1 MSLKFVFG
9 PSGSGKSYQ
18 LYDYVIRE
26 SVKFPDRQYIVL
38 VPEQFTMQTQ
48 KDLVMQ
54 HPNHGI
60 MNIDVLS
67 FVRLAYRIF
76 EETGGQALPVLDDE
90 GKNLILRKIAG
101 DYEKDLKVLKGN
113 MKKLGYISEVK
124 SVLSEFDQ
132 YDIGEEELRQ
142 MKAAAAGENSR
153 LYYKLQDLEVL
164 YIGFKKY
171 LEDRFIT
178 KEELL
183 DALCRVVKG
192 SDILKES
199 TIVLD
204 GFTGFTPVQ
213 NRLLGELLEVCRE
226 VIVTVT
232 MDDRENPYVY
242 KHPYQLFALGKHTV
256 TSLIQIAAE
265 RKVSVEDPLCL
276 YERPLYRFCDN
287 SAMEFLERNIF
298 RYSKE
303 CYKEKQGAVRIHVA
317 RNPREEAMKAAGRV
331 RNLVRTK
338 GYRYRDIGVIVSNME
353 VYGDDLGQAF
363 DLYEIP
369 VFMDHKRSILLN
381 SFVEYIRS
389 LLNMVK
395 DNFSYESVFRFL
407 RTNLS
412 GFTYGEVDE
421 LENYVIALGIRGY
434 KKWQESWI
442 RRPKYLEEENLEILN
457 HNRVR
462 LVEKVDTL
470 VYVLR
475 QRSKTVKD
483 VTMALYEFMV
493 REELQ
498 LKLQRQSE
506 AFQEAGEL
514 ALAKEYSQVYRI
526 LIELFDKFVE
536 LLGDEKVTMD
546 EYLKLL
552 DAGLEEAR
560 VGVIP
565 PGIDQVVVGD
575 MQRTRLKDIKALIF
589 VGANDTFL
597 PGALIRSGLLTER
610 DRDKFATGKIHLSP
624 GGKEKAYEQ
633 KFYLYMN
640 LTKPSET
647 LDIYYSKVSAD
658 GKSIRPSYLI
668 QEMQRLFSGLEI
680 EDEEK
685 QAFSAQEWTPKLG
698 MQKVIRGFQDG
709 NAMDQEWQELYSWYK
724 RQPQWQYRVEELMKS
739 GFYTRPADGLT
750 KEVAK
755 QLYGEHFQDSITRI
769 ERFSA
774 CAFAHFLT
782 YGLRL
787 RERQTYEF
795 QPLDLGNVC
804 HSALEYYSRKLK
816 EEHLSWTEI
825 EEEKRQEYID
835 DSVEHAISDYGNSV
849 LYSSARNEY
858 MIERMKRLL
867 TRTIWALTKQLE
879 AGDFVPVAYEMRFE
893 NGKIDRVDLCK
904 DKDKVYVKVLDY
916 KTGSKAFDVVALYH
930 GLQLQL
936 MVYMD
941 AAVKMTQKHYPDS
954 EVIPAGVFYYR
965 LNDPL
970 VEKKVVGEEEE
981 IWQKVLKELKV
992 DGVMNLK
999 DETLEHLDHCQAG
1012 ESAVIPVKYNKN
1024 GSLSKNSKVA
1034 SEQEFEV
1041 MMRHAL
1047 GKVFKVHRK
1056 ILSGEVAA
1064 FPYRRKQES
1073 GCDYCAYRHICG
1085 FDQKIPGYKYRDIFE
1100 MTQSE
1105 VIAAMEADAVKEN
1118 MNRDDHE
1125 KEQEKG
1131 TGSWE

>member
-1 MSLKFVFG
+1 
-9 PSGSGKSYQ
+9 
-18 LYDYVIRE
+18 
-26 SVKFPDRQYIVL
+26 
-38 VPEQFTMQTQ
+38 MQTQ

-142 MKAAAAGENSR
+142 MKAAAGENSR

-575 MQRTRLKDIKALIF
+575 MQRTRLKDMKALIF

-893 NGKIDRVDLCK
+893 NGKIDRVDLYKDK

-954 EVIPAGVFYYR
+954 EVIPACVFYYR

-999 DETLEHLDHCQAG
+999 DETLEHLDHCQVG

-1047 GKVFKVHRK
+1047 GKVFKVHQK

>member
-1 MSLKFVFG
+1 M
-9 PSGSGKSYQ
+9 
-18 LYDYVIRE
+18 
-26 SVKFPDRQYIVL
+26 
-38 VPEQFTMQTQ
+38 
-48 KDLVMQ
+48 
-54 HPNHGI
+54 
-60 MNIDVLS
+60 
-67 FVRLAYRIF
+67 
-76 EETGGQALPVLDDE
+76 
-90 GKNLILRKIAG
+90 
-101 DYEKDLKVLKGN
+101 
-113 MKKLGYISEVK
+113 
-124 SVLSEFDQ
+124 
-132 YDIGEEELRQ
+132 
-142 MKAAAAGENSR
+142 
-153 LYYKLQDLEVL
+153 
-164 YIGFKKY
+164 
-171 LEDRFIT
+171 
-178 KEELL
+178 
-183 DALCRVVKG
+183 KG

-213 NRLLGELLEVCRE
+213 NRLLGELLEICRE

-624 GGKEKAYEQ
+624 GGKEKEYEQ

-685 QAFSAQEWTPKLG
+685 QAFSAQEWTPRLG

-999 DETLEHLDHCQAG
+999 DETLEHLDHCQVG

-1047 GKVFKVHRK
+1047 GKVFKVHQK

-1073 GCDYCAYRHICG
+1073 GCDYCVYRHICG

>member
-1 MSLKFVFG
+1 MPLQFIFG
-9 PSGSGKSYQ
+9 PSGSGKSYH
-18 LYDYVIRE
+18 LYHQIIDE
-26 SVKFPDRQYIVL
+26 SRIHQEQNYIVL

-142 MKAAAAGENSR
+142 MKAAAGENSR

-363 DLYEIP
+363 DIYEIP

>member
-1 MSLKFVFG
+1 
-9 PSGSGKSYQ
+9 
-18 LYDYVIRE
+18 
-26 SVKFPDRQYIVL
+26 
-38 VPEQFTMQTQ
+38 MQTQ

-142 MKAAAAGENSR
+142 MKAAAGENSR

-536 LLGDEKVTMD
+536 LLGDENVTMD

-999 DETLEHLDHCQAG
+999 DETLEHLDHCQVG

-1047 GKVFKVHRK
+1047 GKVFKVHQK

>member
-1 MSLKFVFG
+1 M
-9 PSGSGKSYQ
+9 
-18 LYDYVIRE
+18 
-26 SVKFPDRQYIVL
+26 
-38 VPEQFTMQTQ
+38 
-48 KDLVMQ
+48 
-54 HPNHGI
+54 
-60 MNIDVLS
+60 
-67 FVRLAYRIF
+67 
-76 EETGGQALPVLDDE
+76 LDDE

-142 MKAAAAGENSR
+142 MKAAAGENSR

-1047 GKVFKVHRK
+1047 GKVLKVHQK

-1118 MNRDDHE
+1118 VNRDDHE

>member
-1 MSLKFVFG
+1 MG
-9 PSGSGKSYQ
+9 
-18 LYDYVIRE
+18 
-26 SVKFPDRQYIVL
+26 
-38 VPEQFTMQTQ
+38 T
-48 KDLVMQ
+48 
-54 HPNHGI
+54 
-60 MNIDVLS
+60 
-67 FVRLAYRIF
+67 
-76 EETGGQALPVLDDE
+76 ALPVLDDE

-142 MKAAAAGENSR
+142 MKAAAGENSR

-685 QAFSAQEWTPKLG
+685 QAFSAQEWTPRLG

-999 DETLEHLDHCQAG
+999 DETLEHLDHCQVG

-1047 GKVFKVHRK
+1047 GKVFKVHQK

>member
-142 MKAAAAGENSR
+142 MKAAAGENSR

-183 DALCRVVKG
+183 DALCRVVNG

-303 CYKEKQGAVRIHVA
+303 CYKEKQGAVRVHVA

-685 QAFSAQEWTPKLG
+685 QAFSAQEWTPRLG

-999 DETLEHLDHCQAG
+999 DETLEHLDHCQVG

-1047 GKVFKVHRK
+1047 GKVFKVHQK

-1073 GCDYCAYRHICG
+1073 GCDYCVYRHICG

-1125 KEQEKG
+1125 KEKG

>member
-1 MSLKFVFG
+1 
-9 PSGSGKSYQ
+9 
-18 LYDYVIRE
+18 
-26 SVKFPDRQYIVL
+26 
-38 VPEQFTMQTQ
+38 MQTQ

-132 YDIGEEELRQ
+132 YDIGEDELRQ
-142 MKAAAAGENSR
+142 MKAAAGENSR

-303 CYKEKQGAVRIHVA
+303 CYKEKQGAVRVHVA

-552 DAGLEEAR
+552 DAGLKEAR

-575 MQRTRLKDIKALIF
+575 MQRTRLKDMKALIF

-685 QAFSAQEWTPKLG
+685 QAFSAQEWTPRLG

-787 RERQTYEF
+787 RERQIYEF
-795 QPLDLGNVC
+795 QPIDLGNVC

-999 DETLEHLDHCQAG
+999 DETLEHLDHCQTG

-1047 GKVFKVHRK
+1047 GKVLKVHRK

>member
-1 MSLKFVFG
+1 
-9 PSGSGKSYQ
+9 
-18 LYDYVIRE
+18 
-26 SVKFPDRQYIVL
+26 
-38 VPEQFTMQTQ
+38 
-48 KDLVMQ
+48 MQ

-142 MKAAAAGENSR
+142 MKAAAGENSR

-575 MQRTRLKDIKALIF
+575 MQRTRLKDMKALIF

-941 AAVKMTQKHYPDS
+941 AAVKMTQKHYPDK

-999 DETLEHLDHCQAG
+999 DETLEHLDHCQVG

-1047 GKVFKVHRK
+1047 GKVLKVHRK

>member
-9 PSGSGKSYQ
+9 PSGSGKSYK

-76 EETGGQALPVLDDE
+76 EETGGQVLPVLDDE

-142 MKAAAAGENSR
+142 MKAAAGENSR

-171 LEDRFIT
+171 LEDKFIT

-183 DALCRVVKG
+183 DALCRVVKD

-265 RKVSVEDPLCL
+265 RKVRVEEALCL

-303 CYKEKQGAVRIHVA
+303 CYKEKQGAVRVHVA

-353 VYGDDLGQAF
+353 VYGDDLRQAF
-363 DLYEIP
+363 DIYEIP

-442 RRPKYLEEENLEILN
+442 RRPKYMEEENLEILN

-475 QRSKTVKD
+475 QRNKTVKD

-724 RQPQWQYRVEELMKS
+724 RQPQWQCRVEELMKS
-739 GFYTRPADGLT
+739 GFYTRPVDGLT

-787 RERQTYEF
+787 RERQIYEF

-879 AGDFVPVAYEMRFE
+879 AGDFVPVAYEMHFE

-999 DETLEHLDHCQAG
+999 DETLEHLDHCQVG

-1047 GKVFKVHRK
+1047 GKVFKVHQK
-1056 ILSGEVAA
+1056 ILSGEVVA

-1105 VIAAMEADAVKEN
+1105 VIATMEADAVKEN

>member
-1 MSLKFVFG
+1 
-9 PSGSGKSYQ
+9 
-18 LYDYVIRE
+18 
-26 SVKFPDRQYIVL
+26 
-38 VPEQFTMQTQ
+38 
-48 KDLVMQ
+48 
-54 HPNHGI
+54 
-60 MNIDVLS
+60 
-67 FVRLAYRIF
+67 
-76 EETGGQALPVLDDE
+76 
-90 GKNLILRKIAG
+90 
-101 DYEKDLKVLKGN
+101 

-142 MKAAAAGENSR
+142 MKVAAGENSR

-265 RKVSVEDPLCL
+265 RKVSVEAPLCL

-303 CYKEKQGAVRIHVA
+303 CYKEKQGAVRVHVA

-755 QLYGEHFQDSITRI
+755 QLYGEHFQDGITRI

-999 DETLEHLDHCQAG
+999 DETLEHLDHCQVG

-1047 GKVFKVHRK
+1047 GKVFKVHQK

>member
-1 MSLKFVFG
+1 
-9 PSGSGKSYQ
+9 
-18 LYDYVIRE
+18 
-26 SVKFPDRQYIVL
+26 
-38 VPEQFTMQTQ
+38 MQTQ

-142 MKAAAAGENSR
+142 MKAAAGENSR

-265 RKVSVEDPLCL
+265 RKVSAEDPLCL

-685 QAFSAQEWTPKLG
+685 QAFSAQEWTPRLG

-999 DETLEHLDHCQAG
+999 DETLEHLDHCQVG

-1047 GKVFKVHRK
+1047 GKVFKVHQK

>member
-1 MSLKFVFG
+1 
-9 PSGSGKSYQ
+9 
-18 LYDYVIRE
+18 
-26 SVKFPDRQYIVL
+26 
-38 VPEQFTMQTQ
+38 MQTQ

-142 MKAAAAGENSR
+142 MKAVAGENSR

-999 DETLEHLDHCQAG
+999 DETLEHLDHCQVG

-1047 GKVFKVHRK
+1047 GKVFKVHQK

>member
-1 MSLKFVFG
+1 MPLQFIFG
-9 PSGSGKSYQ
+9 PSGSGKSYH
-18 LYDYVIRE
+18 LYHQIIDE
-26 SVKFPDRQYIVL
+26 SRLHQEQNYIVL

-142 MKAAAAGENSR
+142 MKAAAGENSR

-442 RRPKYLEEENLEILN
+442 RRPKYMEEENLEILN

-685 QAFSAQEWTPKLG
+685 QAFSAQEWTPRLG

-724 RQPQWQYRVEELMKS
+724 RQPQWQYRVVELMKS

-1047 GKVFKVHRK
+1047 GKVFKVHQK

>member
-1 MSLKFVFG
+1 
-9 PSGSGKSYQ
+9 
-18 LYDYVIRE
+18 
-26 SVKFPDRQYIVL
+26 
-38 VPEQFTMQTQ
+38 MQTQ

-142 MKAAAAGENSR
+142 MKVAAGENSR

-192 SDILKES
+192 SDILKGS

-575 MQRTRLKDIKALIF
+575 MQRTRLKDMKALIF

-658 GKSIRPSYLI
+658 GKSIRSSYLI

-787 RERQTYEF
+787 RERQIYEF
-795 QPLDLGNVC
+795 QPIDLGNVC

-999 DETLEHLDHCQAG
+999 DETLEHLDHCQVG

-1047 GKVFKVHRK
+1047 GKVFKVHQK

>member
-1 MSLKFVFG
+1 M
-9 PSGSGKSYQ
+9 
-18 LYDYVIRE
+18 
-26 SVKFPDRQYIVL
+26 
-38 VPEQFTMQTQ
+38 
-48 KDLVMQ
+48 
-54 HPNHGI
+54 
-60 MNIDVLS
+60 
-67 FVRLAYRIF
+67 
-76 EETGGQALPVLDDE
+76 
-90 GKNLILRKIAG
+90 
-101 DYEKDLKVLKGN
+101 
-113 MKKLGYISEVK
+113 
-124 SVLSEFDQ
+124 
-132 YDIGEEELRQ
+132 
-142 MKAAAAGENSR
+142 
-153 LYYKLQDLEVL
+153 
-164 YIGFKKY
+164 
-171 LEDRFIT
+171 
-178 KEELL
+178 
-183 DALCRVVKG
+183 KG

-265 RKVSVEDPLCL
+265 RKVSVEEALCL

-303 CYKEKQGAVRIHVA
+303 CYKEKQGAVRVHVA

-353 VYGDDLGQAF
+353 VYGDDLGHAF

-442 RRPKYLEEENLEILN
+442 RRPKYLEEESLEILN

-1047 GKVFKVHRK
+1047 GKVFKVHQK